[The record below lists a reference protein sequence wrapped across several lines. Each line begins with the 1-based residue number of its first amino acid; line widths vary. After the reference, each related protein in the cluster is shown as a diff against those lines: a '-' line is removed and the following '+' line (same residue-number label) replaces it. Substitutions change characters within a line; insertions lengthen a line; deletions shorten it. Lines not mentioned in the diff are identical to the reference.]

1 MYFQRPVELNID
13 IELNSEQWGR
23 GGTERMGKGRGGSA
37 AGMRGNSFFH
47 LALLLPNVCLLF
59 CEIYVSPSLTTLWI
73 LRRDAKAQKKAG
85 KKFFESYPFFAVFFF

>member
-37 AGMRGNSFFH
+37 AGMREETHSFTWPCCCPTSVCYSARSMSVH
-47 LALLLPNVCLLF
+47 L
-59 CEIYVSPSLTTLWI
+59 
-73 LRRDAKAQKKAG
+73 
-85 KKFFESYPFFAVFFF
+85 